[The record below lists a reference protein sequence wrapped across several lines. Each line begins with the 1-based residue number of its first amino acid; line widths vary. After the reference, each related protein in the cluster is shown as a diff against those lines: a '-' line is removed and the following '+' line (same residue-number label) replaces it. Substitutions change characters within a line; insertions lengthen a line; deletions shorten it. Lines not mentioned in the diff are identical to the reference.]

1 MHDVLFRALLRLLPA
16 EFRGDYGSEMEAAF
30 RDERREA
37 TRRTALLSLWMASI
51 ADIVKTAPSEHWEI
65 LKRDV
70 RFTLR
75 TATARPAHTLTSVF
89 TLAVALGASV
99 VMFAVVDAVLLRPLP
114 YLEPDRLVM
123 VQEVSRGGEGSN
135 LGYLTFID
143 LRQRARSLESMAA
156 ITLTYA
162 TLTGDGRDAERVSA
176 MRASSS
182 YFHMIG
188 VSPAL
193 GRAFTEAEDRPGAA
207 RRVAILADSLWRR
220 RFNADPSILGQP
232 VTVNGNPFVVVGVMP
247 PSFEDLVAERMYEGA
262 LMWVPLGYDP
272 AASFACR
279 TCRHLRVMARLA
291 PGVSPLI
298 AQQEVDGILRG
309 LGAEHPKEYNEPG
322 ARLVR
327 LDETLLG
334 PVRSTLSVLAIGVFV
349 LLLVACGTVAN
360 LLLLRAG
367 ERTREIAVRAALGVS
382 PGRMARQLITESLL
396 LSCVAG
402 LLGLLPAMAA
412 VRWLSVEGPAQLPRL
427 AHAAIDGRALV
438 MTFALIVSSGVLFG
452 VAPLRQLMSRDL
464 AADIHG
470 GVRATSGSW
479 RLRAALVGGNVAM
492 AVVLLTGSGL
502 LVRSL
507 AELLAVKPGFD
518 PAHVLTL
525 RVSLSGPEYQDDD
538 NAKAIA
544 KTVAFYDA
552 VLEKARALPGVTAAS
567 GVTTL
572 PLGGGV
578 DGFGLHLASRPLANP
593 EEAPSADRFVVAP
606 GYFEALAMTSL
617 RGRLLNAADTQA
629 APKVVVVNERIA
641 RELFA
646 GGDAIGEQIMLG
658 PPTAAPRTI
667 VGVVSDVAHHGLD
680 QDPRYQ
686 VYVPQSQWAWAE
698 DTMTLLVRSS
708 GDPKA
713 LAQPLRRILREIDA
727 RQPVT
732 GIASYED
739 IVAATTAT
747 RRLAAWLLSFF
758 AFSAFA
764 LAVVGIYG
772 AVSVLVG
779 QRQREIGVRLVLGA
793 RAGEIRALILARGLQ
808 PVALGLVGGVA
819 LAALAVS
826 ALRSLLFG
834 VKPLD
839 PATFAF
845 VILSLLA
852 AALVACGIPAW
863 RASRTDP
870 AATLRAE

>member
-1 MHDVLFRALLRLLPA
+1 MHDFLFRALLRLLPA
-16 EFRGDYGSEMEAAF
+16 EFRGDYGREMEAAF

-37 TRRTALLSLWMASI
+37 RRGAALLSLWAVTI
-51 ADIVKTAPSEHWEI
+51 ADIAKTAPSEHWEI
-65 LKRDV
+65 LKRDL

-75 TATARPAHTLTSVF
+75 ASAARPAHTLTSVF
-89 TLAVALGASV
+89 TLAVALAASV
-99 VMFAVVDAVLLRPLP
+99 VMFAVVDAVMLRPLP
-114 YLEPDRLVM
+114 YLEPERLVM
-123 VQEVSRGGEGSN
+123 VEEISRGGEGSN
-135 LGYLTFID
+135 LGYLTFVD

-156 ITLTYA
+156 ITLSYA

-182 YFHMIG
+182 YFHTIG
-188 VSPAL
+188 VNPAL
-193 GRAFTEAEDRPGAA
+193 GRAFTEAEDRPGVA

-220 RFNADPSILGQP
+220 RFNADPSILGKP

-247 PSFEDLVAERMYEGA
+247 AAFEDLVAQRMYEGA

-291 PGVSPLI
+291 PGVSTPV
-298 AQQEVDGILRG
+298 AQQEVDSILRG
-309 LGAEHPKEYNEPG
+309 LGAEHPKEYDEPG
-322 ARLVR
+322 ARVVR
-327 LDETLLG
+327 LDEKLLG
-334 PVRSTLSVLAIGVFV
+334 PVRSTLSVLTIGVFV

-382 PGRMARQLITESLL
+382 PARMARQLITESVL
-396 LSCVAG
+396 LSGAAG

-427 AHAAIDGRALV
+427 AHAAIDARALAV
-438 MTFALIVSSGVLFG
+438 TLALIGLSGALFG
-452 VAPLRQLMSRDL
+452 LAPMRQLMSRDP
-464 AADIHG
+464 AADLHR
-470 GVRATSGSW
+470 GVRTTSSPW
-479 RLRAALVGGNVAM
+479 RLRAALVGANVGM
-492 AVVLLTGSGL
+492 AVVLLIGSGL

-507 AELLAVKPGFD
+507 SALLAVKPGFD
-518 PAHVLTL
+518 PSHVLTL

-552 VLEKARALPGVTAAS
+552 VLERVRALPGVTAAS

-578 DGFGLHLASRPLANP
+578 DGFGLHLAARPLANP
-593 EEAPSADRFVVAP
+593 ETAPSADRFVVAP
-606 GYFEALAMTSL
+606 GYFETLAMAPR
-617 RGRLLNAADTQA
+617 RGRLLTAGDTQGA
-629 APKVVVVNERIA
+629 ANVVVVNERIA
-641 RELFA
+641 RELFPA
-646 GGDAIGEQIMLG
+646 GDELGQQIMLG
-658 PPTAAPRTI
+658 PPSAAPRTI

-680 QDPRYQ
+680 QAPRYQ
-686 VYVPQSQWAWAE
+686 VYVPQAQWAWAE
-698 DTMTLLVRSS
+698 DAMTLLVRST
-708 GDPKA
+708 GDPTA
-713 LAQPLRRILREIDA
+713 FAQPVQRILRDIDA

-732 GIASYED
+732 SIESYED
-739 IVAATTAT
+739 VVAATTGT
-747 RRLAAWLLSFF
+747 RRMAAWLLSFF
-758 AFSAFA
+758 AFSAFT
-764 LAVVGIYG
+764 LAVVGLYG

-779 QRQREIGVRLVLGA
+779 QRQREIGVRLALGA
-793 RAGEIRALILARGLQ
+793 RAREIRALVLSKGLE
-808 PVALGLVGGVA
+808 PVALGLVGGLAMSA
-819 LAALAVS
+819 LTVS

-839 PATFAF
+839 LATFVG
-845 VILSLLA
+845 VIAVLLA

-863 RASRTDP
+863 RASRIDP
-870 AATLRAE
+870 AATLRVE